1 MIFDYETLRCLWWG
15 LLQLFLIG
23 FAVTGGYDVG
33 AAILLPYLGK
43 TDDQRRVI
51 INAMGAMWEANQVWF
66 ITAGVVLFAA
76 WPIAYSV
83 LFSSFYAGLLL
94 VLFALMFRPLSFD
107 YRSKL
112 PNHRWRDWWDK
123 SLFISGLIPAVM
135 FGLVF
140 GNLLKGIPFHLDS
153 DMRIFYLGDFM
164 GLLNPFALLVSVVSA
179 AMLIMH
185 GAVFLQVKTEG
196 DIQVAAKVM
205 VTRFAMIALVAF
217 AIAGFWV
224 MRLEGYHIKSE
235 VVMNAVSNPLAK
247 FVRRSDGLWLDNYEH
262 YFALWLIPLLAFIAG
277 GLTIWLS
284 KKDKAD
290 LAFISSAVMLGSIIL
305 TASVSMFPF
314 LIPSNISLNTSLTI
328 WDASASQKTLQ
339 FLLWGT
345 LIFLPIVLIYTQ
357 WVFKILRGKVTTEQ
371 IQQNTHSL
379 Y

>member
-1 MIFDYETLRCLWWG
+1 
-15 LLQLFLIG
+15 
-23 FAVTGGYDVG
+23 
-33 AAILLPYLGK
+33 
-43 TDDQRRVI
+43 
-51 INAMGAMWEANQVWF
+51 
-66 ITAGVVLFAA
+66 
-76 WPIAYSV
+76 
-83 LFSSFYAGLLL
+83 
-94 VLFALMFRPLSFD
+94 MFRPLSFD

-328 WDASASQKTLQ
+328 WDASASQKTLL